1 MPDRPPCPSVGP
13 SGMNPPLTF
22 RHSLRVRYGETDQ
35 MGTFYHARALDW
47 FECARSEFIRHHLG
61 MSYAELEGAGLFL
74 PVIEAHLQL
83 LGRAR
88 YDDLLTIDATLE
100 MPGRARLRFDMHV
113 SLHPRGTPVVRGYT
127 VHAFVDGQGRPIRP
141 PAWFLDRLRQAA
153 ARLQT
158 PSPENPPP

>member
-1 MPDRPPCPSVGP
+1 
-13 SGMNPPLTF
+13 
-22 RHSLRVRYGETDQ
+22 

-61 MSYAELEGAGLFL
+61 MSYAELEAAGLFL

-88 YDDLLTIDATLE
+88 YDDLLTIEAALQ

-113 SLHPRGTPVVRGYT
+113 CLHPQGTPVVEGYT
-127 VHAFVDGQGRPIRP
+127 VHAFVDGQGRPVRP
-141 PAWFLDRLRQAA
+141 PAWFLSQLQDAA
-153 ARLQT
+153 ARIQ
-158 PSPENPPP
+158 SHPPQNQPL